1 MLLCED
7 FINNYNFSF
16 IVTME
21 IASEKP
27 YVIGLDMGGTNS
39 IFGIVD
45 QRGTIKAQTAIKTAA
60 YPRVE
65 DYVAAAV
72 EALQPALDVVGGIGT
87 VRGMGIGA
95 PNANYYTGNIENAAN
110 LVWRGTVPIAAL
122 FEEALGIPVRVT
134 NDANAAAMGEMT
146 YGVARGMKNFI
157 MITLGTG
164 VGSGI
169 VVDGKVVYG
178 SDGFAG
184 ELGHVIVDRSPQA
197 RACGC
202 GRRGCLETYCS
213 ATGVAR
219 TACEMLAASAEPSL
233 LRAINPESI
242 TSFDVF
248 QAAEAG
254 DDLAIRIFEFTGHM
268 LGAACANFAA
278 FSSPEAF
285 VFFGGLTKA
294 GEYLMAPLRR
304 AYEEEILFVYRGKA
318 RLLVSSLNGSEAAVL
333 GASALGWE

>member
-1 MLLCED
+1 
-7 FINNYNFSF
+7 
-16 IVTME
+16 ME
-21 IASEKP
+21 ERTDKP

-39 IFGIVD
+39 VFGIVD
-45 QRGTIKAQTAIKTAA
+45 QRGNIIAQTAIKTQA
-60 YPRVE
+60 YPDVN

-72 EALQPALDVVGGIGT
+72 EALQPALDVVGGIEQ

-95 PNANYYTGNIENAAN
+95 PNGNYYNGTIEHAAN
-110 LVWRGTVPIAAL
+110 LLWKGIVPIGEL
-122 FEEALGIPVRVT
+122 FEKALGVPCRVT

-169 VVDGKVVYG
+169 VVDGKIVYG

-184 ELGHVIVDRSPQA
+184 ELGHFVVDHSGQGRP
-197 RACGC
+197 CGC
-202 GRRGCLETYCS
+202 GRKGCLETYCS

-219 TACEMLAASAEPSL
+219 TAREVLTNNTDSSP
-233 LRAINPESI
+233 LRELTPETI

-248 QAAEAG
+248 QAAEKG
-254 DDLAIRIFEFTGHM
+254 DKLAREIFAQTGTL
-268 LGAACANFAA
+268 LGRTCADFAT
-278 FSSPEAF
+278 FNTPEAF

-294 GEYLMAPLRR
+294 GDYLMEPLRK
-304 AYEEEILFVYRGKA
+304 AYDENVHPIFRGQAK
-318 RLLVSSLNGSEAAVL
+318 LLVSALKGAEAAVL